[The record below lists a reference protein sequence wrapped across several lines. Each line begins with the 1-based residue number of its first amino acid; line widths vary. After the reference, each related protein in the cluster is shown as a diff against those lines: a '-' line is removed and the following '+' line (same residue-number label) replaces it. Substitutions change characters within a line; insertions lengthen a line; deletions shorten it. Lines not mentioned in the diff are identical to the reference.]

1 MLFIQYYD
9 QLLLSMKNQAVQT
22 IETGAIFSFK
32 AMEEIEPKRSILPKK
47 VVKKRIKQQESQ
59 FIDEPLPYLKP
70 LKQNNQIKLRQLLL
84 PNIKF
89 QQKPQMSKR
98 SERYLSIQQNS
109 QQSSNCVMQL
119 RRYSHYDFISRT
131 DRTLSLYPT
140 QSLVTSRAYIKQN

>member
-1 MLFIQYYD
+1 
-9 QLLLSMKNQAVQT
+9 MKNQAVQT

-32 AMEEIEPKRSILPKK
+32 AMEVIEPKRSILPKK
-47 VVKKRIKQQESQ
+47 TVKKRIKQQGSH
-59 FIDEPLPYLKP
+59 FIDDPLPYLKP